1 MLNNAHYY
9 YKLNRKYVTLF
20 GSIFNNITLKRI
32 KASDSTEVERFKVP
46 IIYGPKEKYVTRLQA
61 DPDLDR
67 EVSTILPRMS
77 FEMTN
82 MQYDPTRKQN
92 SLLRAS
98 KANSSTRTT
107 SSYMGVPYDITFDL
121 NIYVR
126 NIDDGNQ
133 IIEQILPYFGPDYTV
148 TVDNLPDIGIT
159 KDVPIILNAISEST
173 EYEGNFDSV
182 RYVTWNLNF
191 TMKVYYYG
199 PITYPKIIRTVIT
212 NIYNDPELQT
222 GYIVRINTGG
232 GSGVFRPDDY
242 VYQGDSYSTA
252 NAYGIVIGWSGNTGK
267 LQIGGTQGSFKVGQ
281 NVHAVSTNGVYT
293 ISSFDATPLK
303 LAEIVITPDP
313 SDALPNS
320 DFGYSTTINEWPNID

>member
-1 MLNNAHYY
+1 M
-9 YKLNRKYVTLF
+9 VLF
-20 GSIFNNITLKRI
+20 GSIFNNILLKRT
-32 KASDSTEVERFKVP
+32 KPSDSTEVERFKVP

-61 DPDLDR
+61 DAELDR
-67 EVSTILPRMS
+67 SISSILPRMS

-107 SSYMGVPYDITFDL
+107 SSYMGVPYDLTFDL
-121 NIYVR
+121 NIYAR

-148 TVDNLPDIGIT
+148 SVDNLPDIGIT
-159 KDVPIILNAISEST
+159 KDIPIILNSVQEST
-173 EYEGNFDSV
+173 EYEGNFDAV

-242 VYQGDSYSTA
+242 VYQGDSYLTA

-281 NVHAVSTNGVYT
+281 NVHAVSTNGAYT
-293 ISSFDATPLK
+293 ISSFDASPLK
-303 LAEIVITPDP
+303 LATITITPDP

-320 DFGYSTTINEWPNID
+320 DFGYTTTITEWPNTT